1 MPSIETNR
9 DNWNDPANWL
19 RHGEEWSDA
28 WGGTASMWFGS
39 LLPRI
44 APFLPTGHLLEIA
57 CGHGRVT
64 DHLLRHCERYTGVDL
79 APNCIAICTQRFAA
93 EPKARFL
100 GTDGRSLAGIADRSI
115 DFVFSWDSLVHAEQD
130 AMVGYMSELLR
141 VLRPGGNAW
150 LHHSNMA
157 AHVSGDGTLSVPNPH
172 WRASSVSAV
181 RLRQWATAAGIEV
194 AAQEIVQWGGPVD
207 SDCFSWL
214 RKAQAGDAVAVCR
227 ELRHPDFNAE
237 LAHFRQLAQLYR
249 AASGP
254 AAGSS

>member
-28 WGGTASMWFGS
+28 WGGTESMWYGS

-64 DHLLRHCERYTGVDL
+64 AQLLPHCERYTGVDL
-79 APNCIAICTQRFAA
+79 APNCVAICAQRFADQQ
-93 EPKARFL
+93 KARFL
-100 GTDGRSLAGIADRSI
+100 GTDGRSLVGIADASI
-115 DFVFSWDSLVHAEQD
+115 DFAFSWDSLVHAEQD
-130 AMVGYMSELLR
+130 AMHGYMHELAR

-157 AHVSGDGTLSVPNPH
+157 AHGDGNGGLSMPNRH
-172 WRASSVSAV
+172 WRASTVSAAL
-181 RLRQWATAAGIEV
+181 LRQWATTAGIEV

-214 RKAQAGDAVAVCR
+214 RKPPSGAAPRVCR
-227 ELRHPDFNAE
+227 EARHPDFNAE
-237 LAHFRQLAQLYR
+237 LAHFRHLAQLYR
-249 AASGP
+249 PAPGSGVR
-254 AAGSS
+254 G